1 MIFLPKENSVAA
13 LNTPENLE
21 RIKRYVAMAEKEAAE
36 SRDRAEAA
44 AKIFN
49 PSELMRR
56 ASEIRE
62 FNHPQLGKIRF
73 GELTIADSEI
83 IRQCKSDSDK
93 TAMAVYLMLK
103 KAYPEMPIYTPE
115 DISGFYRA
123 FPVMEGAALLQFVSE
138 LPVFLQRNS
147 ATGSEAVDK
156 PKKSA

>member
-1 MIFLPKENSVAA
+1 MAPQKVDVAA
-13 LNTPENLE
+13 VLETPENKA
-21 RIKRYVAMAEKEAAE
+21 RIAKFEKMAAQEQVNIDAT
-36 SRDRAEAA
+36 
-44 AKIFN
+44 AKLFN
-49 PSELMRR
+49 PAELMRR

-62 FNHPQLGKIRF
+62 FNHPQLGLIRF

-83 IRQCKSDSDK
+83 IRQCTSDADK

-103 KAYPEMPIYTPE
+103 KAYPEMPTYKPE
-115 DISGFYRA
+115 NISGFYMA
-123 FPVMEGAALLQFVSE
+123 FPVMEGAVLLQFVSE

>member
-1 MIFLPKENSVAA
+1 VIFLPKENSVDA
-13 LNTPENLE
+13 LNTTENLD
-21 RIKRYVAMAEKEAAE
+21 RIKRYVAMAEKQAAE
-36 SRDRAEAA
+36 SRDRNEAA

-83 IRQCKSDSDK
+83 IRQCKTDADK

-103 KAYPEMPIYTPE
+103 KAYLDMPTYAPEN
-115 DISGFYRA
+115 ISGFYRA

-156 PKKSA
+156 LKKSA

>member
-1 MIFLPKENSVAA
+1 MAPQKVDVAA
-13 LNTPENLE
+13 VLETPENKA
-21 RIKRYVAMAEKEAAE
+21 RIAKFEKMAAQEQASFETT
-36 SRDRAEAA
+36 
-44 AKIFN
+44 AKLFN
-49 PSELMRR
+49 PTELMRR
-56 ASEIRE
+56 ATEIRE
-62 FNHPQLGKIRF
+62 FNHPQLGLIRF

-83 IRQCKSDSDK
+83 IRQCKTDADK

-115 DISGFYRA
+115 NISEFYRA